1 MDYEPKPEKIRTDI
15 KSRHT
20 GKKLNSKKRKDIEDS
35 LKSGK
40 GIVATAKEVG
50 SSEHTV
56 TAVRNDLSAGGL
68 ELNPWKKAHRNN
80 LMQAAAKMGERLV
93 QEVENIPVGSLP
105 LAIAIITD
113 KAMSLSDQPTTI
125 TEHRLKISHDSLDA
139 MLRGDV
145 IDITPEKQNPESTT
159 TDSLGN
165 LSV

>member
-1 MDYEPKPEKIRTDI
+1 MEYEPNPEPIRTDVG
-15 KSRHT
+15 SRHT
-20 GKKLNSKKRKDIEDS
+20 GKNLEPEKRLDIETR
-35 LKSGK
+35 LKAGE
-40 GIVATAKEVG
+40 GIVAIARTVG

-56 TAVRNDLSAGGL
+56 SAVRNELAGTL

-93 QEVENIPVGSLP
+93 LEVDNIPVGQLP

-113 KAMSLSDQPTTI
+113 KALSLNDQPTNV

-145 IDITPEKQNPESTT
+145 IDLPPETENPEVS
-159 TDSLGN
+159 
-165 LSV
+165 